1 MQPNLKPYSLENV
14 NPDERCHHN
23 LLIPLCVHLANTR
36 HTTLRP
42 LCPSYYVR
50 VCRYHHVSLYV
61 HNVHSSRPGGNF
73 SIKQSRKMDLP
84 EFGAPMSTKKE
95 KKQKVEV
102 KDIKEVKEE
111 KEEATEMEDPELVI
125 QRV

>member
-1 MQPNLKPYSLENV
+1 MHAHVVPFACFSSQQHRYFRYAFWRVRTSAVPEWLQVVQSYVPNLKPYSLENV
-14 NPDERCHHN
+14 NPDE
-23 LLIPLCVHLANTR
+23 
-36 HTTLRP
+36 
-42 LCPSYYVR
+42 
-50 VCRYHHVSLYV
+50 
-61 HNVHSSRPGGNF
+61 RPGGNF

-125 QRV
+125 QRVRRPWGAKK